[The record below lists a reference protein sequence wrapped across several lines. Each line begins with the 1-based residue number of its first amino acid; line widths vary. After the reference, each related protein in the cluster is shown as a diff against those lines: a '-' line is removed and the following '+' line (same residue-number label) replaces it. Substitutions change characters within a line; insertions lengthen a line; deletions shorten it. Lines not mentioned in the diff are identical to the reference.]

1 MATRNPK
8 KKKKTPTGEKNGS
21 QRAAQILFA
30 IFAVILI
37 LSMVLAA
44 TSSY

>member
-1 MATRNPK
+1 MIARNPK
-8 KKKKTPTGEKNGS
+8 KKKKIPTGEKKGS

-30 IFAVILI
+30 IFAVMLI